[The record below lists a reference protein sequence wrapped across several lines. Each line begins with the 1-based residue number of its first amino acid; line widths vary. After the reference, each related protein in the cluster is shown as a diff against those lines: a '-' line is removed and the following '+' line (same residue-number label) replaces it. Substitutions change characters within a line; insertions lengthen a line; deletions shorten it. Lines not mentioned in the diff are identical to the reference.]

1 MKITLYKTTDQ
12 NNTINK
18 NLTDPLE
25 ININLKR
32 SEDQERPRLLLK
44 NDNDKYNGYNYAYI
58 DFFKR
63 YYFVESTSNNND
75 RIIELQLETDV
86 LETYKDDI
94 LETNAENNAYYS
106 SSENLDI
113 RKNED
118 IYSSNIT
125 LPETNSMVIV
135 TTGSGGGNKWK

>member
-1 MKITLYKTTDQ
+1 MKLTLYKTTDQ

-44 NDNDKYNGYNYAYI
+44 NDNDKYKGYNYAYI

-94 LETNAENNAYYS
+94 LNATGNITTKVGSSYTNNSVNS
-106 SSENLDI
+106 DI
-113 RKNED
+113 RKD
-118 IYSSNIT
+118 HTIYKSNIT
-125 LPETNSMVIV
+125 PERKQTNVLI
-135 TTGSGGGNKWK
+135 TIGG

>member
-1 MKITLYKTTDQ
+1 MEVTLYKTTDQ

-18 NLTDPLE
+18 KLTDPLE

-32 SEDQERPRLLLK
+32 TEDQERPRLLLK
-44 NDNDKYNGYNYAYI
+44 NDNDKYTGYNYAYI
-58 DFFKR
+58 EFFKR

-94 LETNAENNAYYS
+94 LETDVTTNNYYPD
-106 SSENLDI
+106 NRNTDV
-113 RKNED
+113 RKKED

-135 TTGSGGGNKWK
+135 TTGSGGGNK